1 MKKTIFRFTATAL
14 TISVIFFSC
23 QKETNHPAN
32 SFKNNF
38 SSFRLYD
45 GGFPEGF
52 EAGTKTSYTAAD
64 VTLTTGIWN
73 LSDVLIGTSTSD
85 RKVGTKSA
93 RIQNS
98 GKLTMKFN
106 LSNGASQ
113 VNVRHA
119 KYGSESNSSWK
130 LYYST
135 NSGMSW
141 TQTGSTITT
150 SSTTLNTATFQVN
163 ITGNIR
169 FELRKSSGGK
179 LNVDEFTVYD
189 YGSAPTEDNNL
200 EMGNPSGAVT
210 DINSPDNYLQSK
222 PQYILSYN
230 NSKGEPN
237 WVSWHLSLA
246 WKGAALRCNCFSPDY
261 GLPSS
266 FFIATTSNYTGSGF
280 DRGHMCPSED
290 RDLNNVD
297 NAATF
302 QMDNIVPQA
311 PQNNQQTWANFENY
325 CRTLLYQ
332 GNELY
337 IISGGYG
344 SGGTGSNGGVTY
356 TISNGNINVPAHVW
370 KVVVVLP
377 LGTNDASRVSAQTRV
392 IAIDLPNTQTVTA
405 HTWDYYR
412 TSVDNIESLTG
423 YDFLSTV
430 STSIQS
436 TVESTVDSVPV
447 Q

>member
-93 RIQNS
+93 RIQ
-98 GKLTMKFN
+98 
-106 LSNGASQ
+106 
-113 VNVRHA
+113 
-119 KYGSESNSSWK
+119 
-130 LYYST
+130 